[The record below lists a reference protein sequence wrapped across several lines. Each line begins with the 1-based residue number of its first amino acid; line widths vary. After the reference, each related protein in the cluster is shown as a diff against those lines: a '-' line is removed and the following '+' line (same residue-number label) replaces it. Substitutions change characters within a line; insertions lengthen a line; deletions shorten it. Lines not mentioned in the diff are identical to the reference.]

1 MIKNSR
7 DKIPFIQ
14 QGKMEENENRK
25 GQLKAS
31 LSECMPTRLQLLW
44 EGMKLI
50 ERGQIELKIK
60 RKNQLLN

>member
-31 LSECMPTRLQLLW
+31 LSEWQANSITITLGRV
-44 EGMKLI
+44 EVNEKG
-50 ERGQIELKIK
+50 
-60 RKNQLLN
+60 LN